1 MAEEESKEETISN
14 TLLSQLLEQ
23 DDEII
28 EIFDEGQ
35 DQKPEDY
42 PETLALLPIR
52 NTVLFPG
59 VVMPITVSRERSV
72 RLVRQVYQQ
81 ERRLLGIISQKD
93 LQTSDPD
100 FDDLHQV
107 GTMARL
113 VKLLVM
119 PDDMV
124 TIIIQGRKRFRV
136 EEEMEEEDALHARV
150 SYLEDDEDSD
160 SEESGAIYD
169 SIKEMALRIID
180 LNPEVPEEAKVAIE
194 NIERP
199 GFMVHFLSANLNI
212 SMDERQKLLET
223 DPLKDRA
230 VALLEHMSKEVQLLE
245 LKREITSK
253 THSDIDEQQREYFL
267 RQQIRTLQDELGDST
282 PDREMEHLAE
292 RAKEKQWGEDIAEHF
307 EKELQRVK
315 RMNPAS
321 PEYSISLNY
330 VEFLLD
336 LPWEYCT
343 DDEIDL
349 KKARKILDKDHYGL
363 EKVKTRIL
371 EYLAVVKLRQDMKGP
386 ILCLYGPPG
395 VGKTSLGQSIARA
408 MNRKYIRISLG
419 GVRDEADIRGHRRT
433 YIGAMPGRIL
443 QNIKKV
449 GASNPVMVLDEVD
462 KIASDFRGDP
472 SSALLEVLD
481 PEQNHSFTDHYL
493 DAEYDLSKVFFIA
506 TANSL
511 DGIQPALR
519 DRMEIIELTGYTQE
533 EKLEI
538 AKKYLVPKQRKE
550 HGLKSDQVKLSAGAI
565 RMLISRY
572 TRESG
577 VRKLEQQ
584 IASVMRNV
592 AKSIA
597 MEEDHNARVKVSD
610 VEKILGAP
618 LYDEEEYDTHDV
630 AGVVTGLAWTP
641 YGGDILYVESN
652 LSRGKGK
659 LTLSGQLGDVMKES
673 ATTALSYLRSHA
685 EALGINHRVF
695 AQYDL
700 HVHVPA
706 GAVPKDGPSAGIT
719 MLLAVASVYTQR
731 KIKNHIAMTGEITLR
746 GKVLPVGGIKEK
758 LLAARRAGIT
768 ELILPKRNQKQVDE
782 IEERYRKDL
791 NIHFVEKVHEVLE
804 LALLDEQVAEPMVF
818 HLEES
823 KPA

>member
-23 DDEII
+23 DDEIT
-28 EIFDEGQ
+28 EIFDEGKDAQ
-35 DQKPEDY
+35 PQEPY
-42 PETLALLPIR
+42 PDELPILPIR

-59 VVMPITVSRERSV
+59 VVMPITVSRTRSV
-72 RLVRQVYQQ
+72 KLVRQVYKQ
-81 ERRLLGIISQKD
+81 ERRFLGIVSQKD
-93 LQTSDPD
+93 LQTAEPE
-100 FDDLHQV
+100 FDDLHRV

-124 TIIIQGRKRFRV
+124 TIIIQGRQRFEI
-136 EEEMEEEDALHARV
+136 EEPVGNKSTLHARV
-150 SYLEDDEDSD
+150 SYLEDNEEEEEARDEVS
-160 SEESGAIYD
+160 AIYD

-194 NIERP
+194 NIEHP
-199 GFMVHFLSANLNI
+199 AFMVHFLSANLNI
-212 SMDERQKLLET
+212 SMEERQKLLET
-223 DPLKDRA
+223 DPLRDRA
-230 VALLEHMSKEVQLLE
+230 VRLLEHMSREVQLLE
-245 LKREITSK
+245 LKREIASK

-267 RQQIRTLQDELGDST
+267 RQQIRTLQDELGDPT
-282 PDREMEHLAE
+282 PDQEVEHLIARAE
-292 RAKEKQWGEDIAEHF
+292 KKDWNKEVAAHF
-307 EKELQRVK
+307 EKEVQRLK

-321 PEYSISLNY
+321 PDYSISLNY

-336 LPWEYCT
+336 LPWGYCT
-343 DDEIDL
+343 EDMLDL

-371 EYLAVVKLRQDMKGP
+371 EYLAVVKLRKDMKGP

-408 MNRKYIRISLG
+408 MNREYVRISLG
-419 GVRDEADIRGHRRT
+419 GVRDEAEIRGHRRT

-443 QNIKKV
+443 QNIKRV
-449 GASNPVMVLDEVD
+449 GASNPVMVLDEID
-462 KIASDFRGDP
+462 KVASDFRGDP

-511 DGIQPALR
+511 DSIQPALR
-519 DRMEIIELTGYTQE
+519 DRMEIIEITGYTQE

-550 HGLKSDQVKLSAGAI
+550 HGLKAEQVKLSATAL
-565 RMLISRY
+565 RFVISRY

-584 IASVMRNV
+584 IAALMRYV

-597 MEEDHNARVKVSD
+597 LEDTYNERLKLTD
-610 VEKILGAP
+610 IEKILGVP
-618 LYDEEEYDTHDV
+618 VFDEEEYDHNDIP
-630 AGVVTGLAWTP
+630 GVVTGLAWTP
-641 YGGDILYVESN
+641 YGGDILYIESN
-652 LSRGKGK
+652 LSRGKGR

-673 ATTALSYLRSHA
+673 ATTAHSYLRAHA
-685 EALGINHRVF
+685 EELGIDHRIF
-695 AQYDL
+695 ARYDL

-706 GAVPKDGPSAGIT
+706 GAVPKDGPSAGVT
-719 MLLAVASVYTQR
+719 MLTAVASVYTQR
-731 KIKNHIAMTGEITLR
+731 KVKNRLAMTGEITLR

-758 LLAARRAGIT
+758 LLAARRAGIHD
-768 ELILPKRNQKQVDE
+768 LILPKSNEKQVAD
-782 IEERYRKDL
+782 IEEKYRKDL
-791 NIHFVEKVHEVLE
+791 NIHFVEDVKDVLKI
-804 LALLDEQVAEPMVF
+804 ALLDEQVAQPLRF
-818 HLEES
+818 QLEDD
-823 KPA
+823 